1 MLAVDKKVLH
11 FKLREMYFCDEPFE
25 TKDCDRVTFVRCPKK
40 VDLEGFTRTERHTSI
55 IDLTQDLDAI
65 WSNMSRGN
73 CRKPIKRAERAG
85 VTVRMNGGY
94 PEFYE
99 MYLAVKKEKGVS
111 GVALSLEEIQRLSTL
126 FVAEQDGEIIS
137 GHGYVE
143 DEAHINSWV
152 IGSKRFE
159 DAPER
164 VTMVGN
170 ASKLIVW
177 EVIKYAKTKGI
188 KHFDMGEIW
197 SEEDAASDPVKRNI
211 NFFKKS
217 FGGETVECYTYEKT
231 NSKTAKAARYLV
243 GLANRA
249 ISGRDQ

>member
-11 FKLREMYFCDEPFE
+11 FKIREMYFCEAPFE
-25 TKDCDRVTFVRCPKK
+25 VPDCDRVTFVRCPQK

-55 IDLTQDLDAI
+55 IDLTQDLDKL

-85 VTVRMNGGY
+85 VTVQINEGY
-94 PEFYE
+94 AEFYE
-99 MYLAVKKEKGVS
+99 MYLGVKKEKGVS
-111 GVALSLEEIQRLSTL
+111 GVALSTDEIQRLSTL
-126 FVAEQDGEIIS
+126 FVAVQEGEVIS

-143 DEAHINSWV
+143 DEANINSWV
-152 IGSKRFE
+152 IGSKRFDDE
-159 DAPER
+159 PER
-164 VTMVGN
+164 ITMVGN

-177 EVIKYAKTKGI
+177 EVIKYAKEKGI
-188 KHFDMGEIW
+188 QHLDMGEIW
-197 SEEDAASDPVKRNI
+197 SEEDAANDPVKKNI

-217 FGGETVECYTYEKT
+217 FGGETVKCYTYEKT
-231 NSKTAKAARYLV
+231 NTKTAKAARYLA

-249 ISGRDQ
+249 VSRLN